1 MHPPSIVDEG
11 RKGKRSSSFTLLPQ
25 KCAASLL
32 ENSSRRVLVSS
43 RIEWSDRMETCWT
56 VGTGSL
62 SWCFVIH
69 ENSIGDGSTGGD
81 RPKRKSC
88 FVWSLRRVERKTTR
102 RLDKP
107 VLADRSSVHLLC
119 VCVYTR
125 SFYRT
130 RTVVGISICIR
141 YPPTIESNPGFLQ
154 NCNFLRFHAFRR
166 KQYLSRLHVKSIKMR
181 RYVLFYLGKVYCALS
196 SFSFFFIFDEIRN
209 VR

>member
-1 MHPPSIVDEG
+1 MTDQRAVTDQNAKVVSYGHYDESS
-11 RKGKRSSSFTLLPQ
+11 GKPR
-25 KCAASLL
+25 
-32 ENSSRRVLVSS
+32 
-43 RIEWSDRMETCWT
+43 
-56 VGTGSL
+56 G
-62 SWCFVIH
+62 
-69 ENSIGDGSTGGD
+69 GSTNQ
-81 RPKRKSC
+81 
-88 FVWSLRRVERKTTR
+88 
-102 RLDKP
+102 
-107 VLADRSSVHLLC
+107 SSPIDLLC
-119 VCVYTR
+119 IFSVYVCVYTR

-154 NCNFLRFHAFRR
+154 NCNFLRFHAFRG